1 MLYGQVVAKVEG
13 NASKCKTHC
22 FLYGFVDIIHNF
34 YGICP
39 GYTPFTW
46 VPCVSCVTWAILAY
60 LVCSV
65 RTKLRSK
72 DGIPGDNCNDFCCA
86 CWCLGCTLCQM
97 GRHLFTYDGKQY
109 QFGHP
114 TGGSEIV

>member
-13 NASKCKTHC
+13 NASKCQTHC
-22 FLYGFVDIIHNF
+22 FLMGFVDFIHSIIVNF
-34 YGICP
+34 GS
-39 GYTPFTW
+39 GTPFG
-46 VPCVSCVTWAILAY
+46 CLSYITWAILAY

-72 DGIPGDNCNDFCCA
+72 DGIPGNNFNDFCCA

>member
-22 FLYGFVDIIHNF
+22 FLMGFVDFIHFIITR
-34 YGICP
+34 IPIP
-39 GYTPFTW
+39 GFGCLTY
-46 VPCVSCVTWAILAY
+46 VTWAILAY

-65 RTKLRSK
+65 RTKLRLK

>member
-22 FLYGFVDIIHNF
+22 FPYGFVHIIFSVSLYGFLAF
-34 YGICP
+34 S
-39 GYTPFTW
+39 W
-46 VPCVSCVTWAILAY
+46 VPMASAVTWAILAY

-72 DGIPGDNCNDFCCA
+72 DGIPGDNCNDFWETCC
-86 CWCLGCTLCQM
+86 CFSCTLCQM